1 MFPVEDEECKKAVK
15 HILSVQLADN
25 VKAHILQPDGSYVKI
40 DKRGKTLVNSQA
52 YFCKEAVGE
61 AKDMEEESLQIRR
74 VFEPLYH
81 VDE

>member
-1 MFPVEDEECKKAVK
+1 MEAISQVGCPN
-15 HILSVQLADN
+15 LSPNYRQKDLSDY
-25 VKAHILQPDGSYVKI
+25 KYILQPDGSYVKI

>member
-1 MFPVEDEECKKAVK
+1 MK

-25 VKAHILQPDGSYVKI
+25 VKAHILQLDGSYSKI
-40 DKRGKTLVNSQA
+40 DKRGKVLVNSR

-61 AKDMEEESLQIRR
+61 AKGMEEESVQIRR
-74 VFEPLYH
+74 VFEPLLH